1 MSDITFSFS
10 RTTSFNISCKA
21 GLLATNSLNFCLS
34 KKNFPLHF
42 SRIISQGTEF
52 WIGDFFC
59 LFHQFKY
66 FILFPSCLCGCWEAA
81 EHNSHLYSS
90 GVWYFFPLASFNIFS
105 VYFIT
110 GTWANK
116 PLGMCGE
123 VGVGVGKCSIVLQLG
138 LGLWVSL
145 CPWLWMSPVPLSP
158 PLPHL
163 MWDRWLA
170 GYLGAFLFT
179 RGSLQRH
186 WSWAFPFPPPQST
199 KLW

>member
-105 VYFIT
+105 LYFIT

-116 PLGMCGE
+116 LLGMCGE
-123 VGVGVGKCSIVLQLG
+123 VGEGVGIGVNRRSLHAYVSIAQSERRG
-138 LGLWVSL
+138 
-145 CPWLWMSPVPLSP
+145 WLSEHSSTLSF
-158 PLPHL
+158 H
-163 MWDRWLA
+163 
-170 GYLGAFLFT
+170 
-179 RGSLQRH
+179 
-186 WSWAFPFPPPQST
+186 
-199 KLW
+199 